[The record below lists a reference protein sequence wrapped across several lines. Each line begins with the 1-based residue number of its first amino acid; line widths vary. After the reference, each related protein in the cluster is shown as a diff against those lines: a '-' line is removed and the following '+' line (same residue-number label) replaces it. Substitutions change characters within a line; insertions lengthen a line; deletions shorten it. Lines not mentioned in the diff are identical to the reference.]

1 LTPLQILA
9 LVAASVGAG
18 VMNAMAGGGTILTF
32 PTLLLAGLPA
42 IAANATS
49 TVALLPGSL
58 ASLYGFRDEVRR
70 SPGWL
75 RTLFFPSLI
84 GGTLGSILLLRT
96 PEKVFA
102 ALAPLLILFATVLF
116 MVQGALSRRSPQR
129 TVSDPADLSRGRLA
143 AASLLQFG
151 VAVYGGYFGAGIGI
165 LMLAL
170 LGFLGMSNIHAANG
184 VKNFFGFCI
193 NVVAAA
199 YFVYKGAVVW
209 PAALVIVG
217 GATLGGYGG
226 ARFAQRIGKEKARA
240 AVIVIGLAVTAVLV
254 WQQMS
259 K

>member
-1 LTPLQILA
+1 MTPPQILA

-18 VMNAMAGGGTILTF
+18 MMNAMAGGGTILTF
-32 PTLLLAGLPA
+32 PTLLFAGLPS

-49 TVALLPGSL
+49 TVALLPGAL
-58 ASLYGFRDEVRR
+58 ASLYGYRGEVRQN
-70 SPGWL
+70 PGWL
-75 RTLFFPSLI
+75 RTLFLPSLI

-116 MVQGALSRRSPQR
+116 MIQGALSRRSPQR
-129 TVSDPADLSRGRLA
+129 ALSDPADLPRGRLA
-143 AASLLQFG
+143 TAWLLQLG

-184 VKNFFGFCI
+184 IKNFFGFCI

-199 YFVYKGAVVW
+199 YFVYRGAVVW

-240 AVIVIGLAVTAVLV
+240 AVIVIGLAVTAILF
-254 WQQMS
+254 WQQAS

>member
-1 LTPLQILA
+1 
-9 LVAASVGAG
+9 
-18 VMNAMAGGGTILTF
+18 MAGGGTILTF
-32 PTLLLAGLPA
+32 PTLLLTGMPS

-49 TVALLPGSL
+49 TVALLPGAL
-58 ASLYGFRDEVRR
+58 ASLYGYRDEVRQ

-75 RTLFFPSLI
+75 RTLFLPSLI

-96 PEKVFA
+96 PEKIFA

-116 MVQGALSRRSPQR
+116 MIQGALSRRAPQR
-129 TVSDPADLSRGRLA
+129 TVDNPADLSPGRLA

-170 LGFLGMSNIHAANG
+170 LGFLGLSNIHAANG

-193 NVVAAA
+193 NFVAAA

-217 GATLGGYGG
+217 GATLGGYSGS
-226 ARFAQRIGKEKARA
+226 RFAQRIGKQKART
-240 AVIVIGLAVTAVLV
+240 AVIVIGLVVTAILF
-254 WQQMS
+254 WQRAGR
-259 K
+259 

>member
-1 LTPLQILA
+1 VTPLQILL
-9 LVAASVGAG
+9 LVAAAFGAG

-32 PTLLLAGLPA
+32 PSLIFLGLPA
-42 IAANATS
+42 ITASATS
-49 TVALLPGSL
+49 TVALLPAAV
-58 ASLYGFRDEVRR
+58 ASLYGFREEVRQNR
-70 SPGWL
+70 GWL
-75 RTLFFPSLI
+75 KTLFLPSLI
-84 GGTLGSILLLRT
+84 GGTIGSVLLLRT

-102 ALAPLLILFATVLF
+102 FLAPLLILFATALF
-116 MVQGALSRRSPQR
+116 MLQGYLSRRAPR
-129 TVSDPADLSRGRLA
+129 TVNDPAELPPGRLA
-143 AASLLQFG
+143 LASLLQFG

-193 NVVAAA
+193 NVVASA
-199 YFVYKGAVVW
+199 YFIYKGAVVW

-226 ARFAQRIGKEKARA
+226 ARFAQRIGKQKARM
-240 AVIVIGLAVTAVLV
+240 AVIVIGLAVTAILF
-254 WQQMS
+254 WQQAA

>member
-9 LVAASVGAG
+9 LVAASLGAG

-32 PTLLLAGLPA
+32 PTLLLAGLPS

-49 TVALLPGSL
+49 TVALLPGAL
-58 ASLYGFRDEVRR
+58 ASLYGYRDEVRQN
-70 SPGWL
+70 PGWL
-75 RTLFFPSLI
+75 RTLFLPSLI

-116 MVQGALSRRSPQR
+116 MVQGVLSRRSPQR
-129 TVSDPADLSRGRLA
+129 AVDDPTHLSKGRLA

-151 VAVYGGYFGAGIGI
+151 VAIYGGYFGAGIGI

-217 GATLGGYGG
+217 GATLGGYTG
-226 ARFAQRIGKEKARA
+226 ARFAQRIGKQKARA
-240 AVIVIGLAVTAVLV
+240 AVIVIGLAVTAILF
-254 WQQMS
+254 WQQAT